1 MDTGRTH
8 IWQDAKA
15 QPLVIASRLD
25 MKLQRHFPKHN
36 TKWTSSQRVTRI
48 LRFNQPTNHHSRDQL
63 VQALGLSF
71 TVSTLA
77 LAAGLAWRGGL
88 GGGELNASLLALLPA
103 LLGMWLGQV
112 VRQRISA
119 QLFKRV
125 FFIGMALLGGHL
137 LING

>member
-1 MDTGRTH
+1 M
-8 IWQDAKA
+8 
-15 QPLVIASRLD
+15 
-25 MKLQRHFPKHN
+25 
-36 TKWTSSQRVTRI
+36 
-48 LRFNQPTNHHSRDQL
+48 

-77 LAAGLAWRGGL
+77 LAAGLAWRGTL
-88 GGGELNASLLALLPA
+88 GGGELNASLLALVPA

-119 QLFKRV
+119 LLFKRV

-137 LING
+137 LISGA